1 VQKGNKR
8 LPVPNPVAKY
18 MSRKGGSMI
27 QRKRR
32 AQSGYFKHKRRD
44 HD

>member
-1 VQKGNKR
+1 VRKGNKR
-8 LPVPNPVAKY
+8 LPGFNPVAKY

-32 AQSGYFKHKRRD
+32 AQSGYSKHKGQD